1 MCTQDA
7 CHSCRHRYLYHFRCI
22 WISEFWPAVPLVQ
35 FLKCRHGVH
44 RRRRPWVSES
54 ALGLGIERMAGAM
67 DRKDFPKG
75 FGVGFCLLIFR
86 GKLHLS
92 EPNDQRLRIGSTS
105 LWKGFSHWLR
115 NNYPLVIKHGNPQ
128 LTWIYRWFPI
138 STSIYRGVPLPS
150 LIIDVP

>member
-54 ALGLGIERMAGAM
+54 ALGLGCPKEWQEPWTERI
-67 DRKDFPKG
+67 FPRVLG
-75 FGVGFCLLIFR
+75 WEFAFPSLGGCSTFPSPTISVLLANF
-86 GKLHLS
+86 S
-92 EPNDQRLRIGSTS
+92 STS
-105 LWKGFSHWLR
+105 PGCVLWVDISVDGLFK
-115 NNYPLVIKHGNPQ
+115 
-128 LTWIYRWFPI
+128 LTKKELSSGDQTRQ
-138 STSIYRGVPLPS
+138 STTYLDI
-150 LIIDVP
+150 